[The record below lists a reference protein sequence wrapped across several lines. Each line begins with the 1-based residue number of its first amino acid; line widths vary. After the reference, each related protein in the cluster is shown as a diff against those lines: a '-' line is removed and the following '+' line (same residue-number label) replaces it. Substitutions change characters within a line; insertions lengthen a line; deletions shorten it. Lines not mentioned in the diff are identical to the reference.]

1 MCILPMLERGEG
13 VQEVIAAMTLD
24 VYITN
29 VREGEG
35 VQEVIAAMTLY
46 VYITNVREG
55 GGSPGGYSCNDP
67 VCVYYQC

>member
-1 MCILPMLERGEG
+1 MCILPMLER
-13 VQEVIAAMTLD
+13 
-24 VYITN
+24 
-29 VREGEG
+29 GEG

-55 GGSPGGYSCNDP
+55 GGSPGGYRCNDP

>member
-13 VQEVIAAMTLD
+13 VQEVIAAMTLY
-24 VYITN
+24 V
-29 VREGEG
+29 
-35 VQEVIAAMTLY
+35 Y

-55 GGSPGGYSCNDP
+55 GGSPGGYSSNVP